1 MLCQFFLYLPNCFMK
16 LSLTGLRICIF
27 GIALSMTLF
36 FFGCQ
41 ENTIDPI
48 FFGTL
53 KGTVTFASDSL
64 AAEGVEISTSPATS
78 VVFTDSIGNYLFTEI
93 PTGNYSIIAKLEG
106 FKSGAKN
113 ISINKGAVTQ
123 ADLELQR
130 ELPAPPIPTLHFPKN
145 GEDSVQRNIKLI
157 WSVENKLKDELTYS
171 IVLHEANQE
180 IPLLTIQDQE
190 DTTLVVNNLK
200 YSTIY
205 YWQVKVKNADG
216 AVTNGEL
223 WNFKTL
229 PFPDNRFI
237 FASAREGNFE
247 IYSSDET
254 GDTEARLT
262 FASNAQVFPQYSDDR
277 NLVAFTSF
285 TGLEFQLFTMNKNG
299 DNVQQVSTLSVAGY
313 HNPGK
318 GFCWS
323 PDNGKIMYSHYDQ
336 LYTIDRNGTNLT
348 LIATAPAGR
357 HFRTC
362 DWTEI
367 NNRVV
372 VETVGAL
379 PYDTEIRLVNLAT
392 AQDSTIISNLPGTVQ
407 SPTFSIDG
415 TKVLYTHDVSGFEN
429 SSGRQLDSHIFLYD
443 LVTGSSTDLSGD
455 KPAGTNDLNPRF
467 SPTGAEIIFENV
479 ANDNSGVITIWKM
492 SASGDDRTLLF
503 TNASMPDW
511 K

>member
-1 MLCQFFLYLPNCFMK
+1 VPVFFISSEPVFMR
-16 LSLTGLRICIF
+16 LSMKGLRINYI
-27 GIALSMTLF
+27 GMALPIALLF
-36 FFGCQ
+36 LGCQ
-41 ENTIDPI
+41 ENTIEPI

-53 KGTVTFASDSL
+53 EGTVTFASDSL
-64 AAEGVEISTSPATS
+64 PAEGVEISTSPATS
-78 VVFTDSIGNYLFTEI
+78 VVFTDSIGNYTFTEI

-106 FKSGAKN
+106 FKSGPKN
-113 ISINKGAVTQ
+113 ISISKGAVTQ

-130 ELPAPPIPTLHFPKN
+130 ELPAPPIPILHFPKN

-157 WSVENKLKDELTYS
+157 WSVANELKDELTYS

-180 IPLLTIQDQE
+180 TPLLTIQDQE
-190 DTTLVVNNLK
+190 DTTLVVSNLK

-205 YWQVKVKNADG
+205 YWQVKVKNTDG
-216 AVTNGEL
+216 AVTNGDL

-229 PFPDNRFI
+229 PFPDNRI
-237 FASAREGNFE
+237 VFASAREGNFE

-262 FASNAQVFPQYSDDR
+262 FANNAQVFPQYSNDR
-277 NLVAFTSF
+277 SLIAFTSF

-299 DNVQQVSTLSVAGY
+299 ENVQQVSTLSVTGY

-348 LIATAPAGR
+348 LVATAPAGR
-357 HFRTC
+357 HFRAC

-407 SPTFSIDG
+407 SPSFSVDG
-415 TKVLYTHDVSGFEN
+415 TKVLYTYDISGFEISN
-429 SSGRQLDSHIFLYD
+429 GRQLDSHIFLYD
-443 LVTGSSTDLSGD
+443 LVTGLSTDLSGD

-467 SPTGAEIIFENV
+467 SPTGAEIIFENA

-492 SASGDDRTLLF
+492 SAAGDSRELLF